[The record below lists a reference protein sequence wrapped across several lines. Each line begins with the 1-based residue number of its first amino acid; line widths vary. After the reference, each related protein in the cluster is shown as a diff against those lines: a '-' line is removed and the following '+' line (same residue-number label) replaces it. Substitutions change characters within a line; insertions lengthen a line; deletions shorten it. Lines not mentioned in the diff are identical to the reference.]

1 MEYTEKTDIFSLGV
15 VFYQML
21 FGRMPWPAKSPDELL
36 EKMIKNQIDFSGRKL
51 LQETINIL

>member
-1 MEYTEKTDIFSLGV
+1 
-15 VFYQML
+15 ML